1 MSIVCCE
8 EEFSRECKAHGLDEA
23 DILDKYDETLK
34 VILDIDEVLQNM
46 PHEIADN
53 AAAKDRIEVSVSFVS
68 EDSIKQLNLDYRGKN
83 SVTDVLSF
91 PMISTREEFNP
102 EYDVDL
108 GFCDKIMLGD
118 VVICLARASKQAADI
133 GQSLSREVVY
143 LFIHSVLHLLG
154 MDHIDEADKEMM
166 RSFEKKVVKKLYG

>member
-34 VILDIDEVLQNM
+34 VILDIDEVMQNM
-46 PHEIADN
+46 PHEIADY
-53 AAAKDRIEVSVSFVS
+53 AAKDLIEVSVSFVS
-68 EDSIKQLNLDYRGKN
+68 EDSIKQLNLDYRGKD
-83 SVTDVLSF
+83 SITDVLSF
-91 PMISTREEFNP
+91 PMINTREEFNP

-118 VVICLARASKQAADI
+118 VVICLARASEQATDI
-133 GQSLSREVVY
+133 GQPLSREVVY
-143 LFIHSVLHLLG
+143 LFVHSVLHLLG
-154 MDHIDEADKEMM
+154 MDHIDEADKEIM
-166 RSFEKKVVKKLYG
+166 RSFEKKVMKELYG

>member
-1 MSIVCCE
+1 MSIVCCK
-8 EEFSRECKAHGLDEA
+8 EEFSKECEAHGLDA
-23 DILDKYDETLK
+23 TDILAKYDETLK
-34 VILDIDEVLQNM
+34 VILGMDEVMQNM
-46 PHEIADN
+46 PHEIADC
-53 AAAKDRIEVSVSFVS
+53 AAKDLLEVSVSFVS
-68 EDSIKQLNLDYRGKN
+68 EDGIKQLNSDYRGRDN
-83 SVTDVLSF
+83 VTDVLSF
-91 PMISTREEFNP
+91 PMISTEEELSP
-102 EYDVDL
+102 DYDLDFS
-108 GFCDKIMLGD
+108 FCDKIMLGD

>member
-8 EEFSRECKAHGLDEA
+8 EEFSKKCEAHGLDAA
-23 DILDKYDETLK
+23 DILAKYDETLEI
-34 VILDIDEVLQNM
+34 ILGMDEVMHNM

-68 EDSIKQLNLDYRGKN
+68 EDGIKQLNSDYRGRD

-91 PMISTREEFNP
+91 PMISTEEELNP
-102 EYDVDL
+102 DYDLDFS
-108 GFCDKIMLGD
+108 FCDKIMLGD
-118 VVICLARASKQAADI
+118 VVICLDRASEQAADI

-154 MDHIDEADKEMM
+154 MDHIDEADKEIM
-166 RSFEKKVVKKLYG
+166 RSFEKKVMKELYG

>member
-34 VILDIDEVLQNM
+34 VILDIDEVMQNM
-46 PHEIADN
+46 PHEIADC
-53 AAAKDRIEVSVSFVS
+53 AAKDLLEVSVSFVS
-68 EDSIKQLNLDYRGKN
+68 EDSIKQLNLDYRGKD

-91 PMISTREEFNP
+91 PMISTREESNP

-118 VVICLARASKQAADI
+118 VVICLDRASEQAADI
-133 GQSLSREVVY
+133 GQPLSREVVY

-154 MDHIDEADKEMM
+154 MDHMDEADKEIM
-166 RSFEKKVVKKLYG
+166 RSFEKKVMKKLYG

>member
-34 VILDIDEVLQNM
+34 VILGMDEVMQNM
-46 PHEIADN
+46 PHEIADC
-53 AAAKDRIEVSVSFVS
+53 AAKDLLEVSVSFVS
-68 EDSIKQLNLDYRGKN
+68 EDGIKQLNSDYRGRD

-91 PMISTREEFNP
+91 PMISTEEELSP
-102 EYDVDL
+102 DYDLDFS
-108 GFCDKIMLGD
+108 FCDKIMLGD
-118 VVICLARASKQAADI
+118 VVICLDRASEQAADI
-133 GQSLSREVVY
+133 GQPLSREVVY
-143 LFIHSVLHLLG
+143 LFVHSVLHLLG